1 MEKTGIKYA
10 LLSVLFLILSV
21 RCTRDVELELP
32 YVPPRLVLNASVAPG
47 QDVSAYLSKSWFL
60 LDSVPDSDIQGG
72 KIRVYIN
79 GQFQGNMKQT
89 DIPGDSIHPKGQ
101 FCLPGCRAKA
111 GDRVRLE
118 AEASGFEPVT
128 GETLIPEETRIL
140 SVDTARFF
148 QFESEYVQ
156 GDRMRLYIKFHD
168 SPIKGNFYR
177 LLVERITEYQK
188 GDTLM
193 VTSSLFRNRADS
205 DTILYWYGE
214 EMFRLFYEDPVFQSV
229 ATNPTLSQLDAYTC
243 RGTFTDAMFNGLDY
257 TVRSVIS
264 PVTHSYKDDTVTVK
278 VRYDIRLMTI
288 SEDYYHYLTEIR
300 NLSIILGTD
309 YQDGLLEPTA
319 TYTNVQNGFG
329 VVAGYQIAEWRIEM
343 PFGSKP
349 PASYPWDVFENIYN
363 PK

>member
-1 MEKTGIKYA
+1 MEKIGTKYG
-10 LLSVLFLILSV
+10 LLLVLFLLLSV
-21 RCTRDVELELP
+21 RCTRDVDLELP
-32 YVPPRLVLNASVAPG
+32 YVPPRLVLNATVTPG

-60 LDSVPDSDIQGG
+60 LDSVPETNVPGG

-79 GQFQGNMKQT
+79 GQLQGNMQQT

-111 GDRVRLE
+111 GDRVRFE
-118 AEASGFEPVT
+118 AEASGFEAVM
-128 GETLIPEETRIL
+128 GETLIPGQPRIL

-148 QFESEYVQ
+148 QFESEAVQ
-156 GDRMRLYIKFHD
+156 GDRMRLYLKFHD
-168 SPIKGNFYR
+168 SPVKGDFYR

-193 VTSSLFRNRADS
+193 VTSSFFRNRTET
-205 DTILYWYGE
+205 DTLFYWFGE

-243 RGTFTDAMFNGLDY
+243 RGTFTDAMFNGQDY

-278 VRYDIRLMTI
+278 VRYDIRLMAI
-288 SEDYYHYLTEIR
+288 SADYYHYLTEIR
-300 NLSIILGTD
+300 NLSIILGGD
-309 YQDGLLEPTA
+309 YQDGLLEPAA

-329 VVAGYQIAEWRIEM
+329 VVAGYQVGAWRIEM

-349 PASYPWDVFENIYN
+349 PTFYPWDDIENIYN
-363 PK
+363 PQ

>member
-32 YVPPRLVLNASVAPG
+32 YVPPRLVLNASVVPG

-79 GQFQGNMKQT
+79 GQFQGTMMQT

-118 AEASGFEPVT
+118 AEASGLESVT
-128 GETLIPEETRIL
+128 GETLIPEETPIL
-140 SVDTARFF
+140 SVDTVRFF
-148 QFESEYVQ
+148 QFESEYIQ

-168 SPIKGNFYR
+168 SPVKGNFYR
-177 LLVERITEYQK
+177 LLVERIMEYQK

-193 VTSSLFRNRADS
+193 VTSSLFRFNTGTDAPFFWPDEG
-205 DTILYWYGE
+205 I
-214 EMFRLFYEDPVFQSV
+214 FRLFYEDPVFQSV

-243 RGTFTDAMFNGLDY
+243 RGTFTDAMFNGQDY
-257 TVRSVIS
+257 TVRSVFS

-278 VRYDIRLMTI
+278 VRYDIRLMAI

-300 NLSIILGTD
+300 NMSIILGTD
-309 YQDGLLEPTA
+309 YQDGLLEPEA

-329 VVAGYQIAEWRIEM
+329 VVAGYQIAEWKIEM
-343 PFGSKP
+343 PFGSQRP
-349 PASYPWDVFENIYN
+349 TFYPWENFENIYI